1 MARCRYLVA
10 YDIRED
16 RRPWNVAAC
25 CEGYGERIQYSVFI
39 CDLPDEEA
47 VTMRGGIEVRVKH
60 PEDGVMII
68 DLGKAGAQV
77 VTPMP
82 GSARAQVR
90 GMICILTTP
99 QRQENMALNGTA
111 RKRPRLRRSSGPN
124 FASTDS
130 APQRAAPL
138 RRQHPGRLPRDR
150 GA

>member
-90 GMICILTTP
+90 GMILHLDNSTEAGRHGAERYRS
-99 QRQENMALNGTA
+99 QAAASSQV
-111 RKRPRLRRSSGPN
+111 KRPEFRE
-124 FASTDS
+124 
-130 APQRAAPL
+130 
-138 RRQHPGRLPRDR
+138 H
-150 GA
+150 